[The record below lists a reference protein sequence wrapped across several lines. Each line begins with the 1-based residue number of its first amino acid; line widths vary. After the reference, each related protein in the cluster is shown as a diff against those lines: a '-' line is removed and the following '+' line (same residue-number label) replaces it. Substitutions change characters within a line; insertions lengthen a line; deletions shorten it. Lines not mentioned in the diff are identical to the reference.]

1 MLAAD
6 PMDGAAHLAAVGG
19 VAVAGLQVGVGM
31 YGHHVAGLVLVHAG
45 AAHQVSA
52 HQAHFAAQGQA
63 LELRRR
69 YLKEVAAL
77 DPQLLGKGHGTGG
90 GVVDLAVRVVGQVE
104 HLAPVGGIV
113 VNDELDGVQHSH
125 TALGVQLQLGAQ
137 HGLQLA
143 HVHQVVGL
151 GDTGL
156 LNKGEDA
163 GGGVAAAAQAGQG
176 GHAGVVPAV
185 HDVLLHQFAQV
196 ALAHDG
202 VGHVQAGKLAL
213 LREFLAE
220 QVPDDPI
227 VQRAVVLKLQA
238 AQAEGD
244 ALDGVLDG
252 MGEVVH
258 RVDAPLVALAV
269 MGHMLDAVDG
279 RVAHVHVRAGQVDL
293 GTQGL
298 FAVGKLTGAH
308 AAEQVKVFLRRAVTV
323 RAGTA
328 GFAGVVAAV
337 LLHLLAGQVVHVG
350 LSLADELLG
359 IFIAALKIIAA
370 VVDAAVGVG
379 TQPVQVLQ
387 DALHV
392 LVTLAG
398 GVGIVKQDIPLPFEP
413 LIHPSHSA
421 RRLLLPVHPFAVP
434 SQQDLPALIY
444 ELLL

>member
-1 MLAAD
+1 M
-6 PMDGAAHLAAVGG
+6 
-19 VAVAGLQVGVGM
+19 
-31 YGHHVAGLVLVHAG
+31 
-45 AAHQVSA
+45 
-52 HQAHFAAQGQA
+52 
-63 LELRRR
+63 
-69 YLKEVAAL
+69 
-77 DPQLLGKGHGTGG
+77 
-90 GVVDLAVRVVGQVE
+90 
-104 HLAPVGGIV
+104 
-113 VNDELDGVQHSH
+113 
-125 TALGVQLQLGAQ
+125 
-137 HGLQLA
+137 
-143 HVHQVVGL
+143 
-151 GDTGL
+151 
-156 LNKGEDA
+156 
-163 GGGVAAAAQAGQG
+163 
-176 GHAGVVPAV
+176 
-185 HDVLLHQFAQV
+185 LLHQFAQV

-293 GTQGL
+293 GAQGL

-308 AAEQVKVFLRRAVTV
+308 AAEQVKVFLGRAVTV

-350 LSLADELLG
+350 LALADELLG

-398 GVGIVKQDIPLPFEP
+398 GVGIVKAQVEQTAVMLGDGVVDENCLGRTNVQVAVRF
-413 LIHPSHSA
+413 
-421 RRLLLPVHPFAVP
+421 RRETGMHHV
-434 SQQDLPALIY
+434 DLALGQVGIDNIRQKVGKF
-444 ELLL
+444 LFCHNCTPNF